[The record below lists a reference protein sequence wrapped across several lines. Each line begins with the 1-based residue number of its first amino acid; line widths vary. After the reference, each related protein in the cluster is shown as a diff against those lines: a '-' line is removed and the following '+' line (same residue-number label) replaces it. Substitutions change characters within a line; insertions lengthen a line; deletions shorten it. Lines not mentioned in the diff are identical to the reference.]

1 MRVGFIGVG
10 NIGHP
15 MASQILQAGH
25 ALVVHDLRP
34 EAATALLAAGATWA
48 DTPRAV
54 AAQCDVAATCLPGPS
69 DMEQVTLGADG
80 LLAGLQAGALYIDH
94 TTNAPTLV
102 RRVHALLQA
111 RGIEMLDAPVSG
123 GMEGARTRDLLVMVG
138 GGRATFARTRPLLEA
153 LAKRV
158 MYTGEIG
165 CGCICKLMHNCA
177 VFTLDIMAECWT
189 TGVKAGVAPETLVE
203 VFTQAALGHMTNLK
217 VRLPDTYLRGDF
229 TARFALQLA
238 HKDVG
243 LATALGREYHVP
255 MRLAALCEQDLI
267 QAIVRGWAAHDA
279 SIVLTLQEERAQT
292 QVRLPVGEPP
302 RHQGS
307 ETQQAQQRD

>member
-1 MRVGFIGVG
+1 
-10 NIGHP
+10 
-15 MASQILQAGH
+15 
-25 ALVVHDLRP
+25 
-34 EAATALLAAGATWA
+34 
-48 DTPRAV
+48 
-54 AAQCDVAATCLPGPS
+54 
-69 DMEQVTLGADG
+69 MEQVTLGPDG
-80 LLAGLQAGALYIDH
+80 LLASLQPGALYIDH

-102 RRVHALLQA
+102 RHVHTLMQA
-111 RGIEMLDAPVSG
+111 HGVEMLDAPVSG

-138 GGRATFARTRPLLEA
+138 GSRATFARALPLLEA

-177 VFTLDIMAECWT
+177 VFTLDQIMAECWT
-189 TGVKAGVAPETLVE
+189 TGVKAGVAPETLIE

-255 MRLAALCEQDLI
+255 MRLAALCEQDLTH
-267 QAIVRGWAAHDA
+267 AMGRGWARHDA

-292 QVRLPVGEPP
+292 QVRLPVAGSP
-302 RHQGS
+302 RRQES
-307 ETQQAQQRD
+307 ETQQAQPRG

>member
-15 MASQILQAGH
+15 MASQLLQAGH

-34 EAATALLAAGATWA
+34 EAATALLAAGATWS

-54 AAQCDVAATCLPGPS
+54 AAQCDVVATCLPGPS

-80 LLAGLQAGALYIDH
+80 ILEGIQPGMLYIDH

-102 RRVHALLQA
+102 RHVHRLMQA
-111 RGIEMLDAPVSG
+111 RGVEMLDAPVSG

-138 GGRATFARTRPLLEA
+138 GTRGTFERARPLLEA

-177 VFTLDIMAECWT
+177 VFTLDQIMAECWT
-189 TGVKAGVAPETLVE
+189 TGVKAGVAPETLVD

-238 HKDVG
+238 RKDVG

-255 MRLAALCEQDLI
+255 MRLAALCEQDLL
-267 QAIVRGWAAHDA
+267 QAIERGWAAHDA
-279 SIVLTLQEERAQT
+279 SIVLTLQEERAQV
-292 QVRLPVGEPP
+292 QVRLPVGESP

-307 ETQQAQQRD
+307 EAQQRD